1 MSEAIDKY
9 FGSMLNKIQ
18 TCLLAKVEQVYS
30 DSGFIDATPLT
41 ESKGVPLP
49 RINKIPVIYI
59 GNQSFNIKINVAVG
73 DIVIL
78 LISSQDISNWVT
90 NEDIKPNT
98 NKRHNLNNALAI
110 PFWVPTDITPSKI
123 PREIAIN
130 GSGTWSGNII
140 INGNV
145 TINGTS
151 TAEDHV
157 SSGISG
163 KDHVHG
169 GVTKGGDK
177 TEKPEG

>member
-1 MSEAIDKY
+1 MSEAIDGY
-9 FGSMLNKIQ
+9 FRGMLNKIQ
-18 TCLLAKVEQVYS
+18 TCLIARVEQVHS
-30 DSGFIDATPLT
+30 DTGFIDATPLA

-49 RINKIPVIYI
+49 RKNKIPVGYI
-59 GNQSFNIKINVAVG
+59 GNQGFNIKMNVAVG

-78 LISSQDISNWVT
+78 LIASQDISNWVT

-110 PFWVPTDITPSKI
+110 PFWVPTDITPSEI
-123 PREIAIN
+123 PREIQIN
-130 GSGTWSGNII
+130 GSGTWTGNIV

-151 TAEDHV
+151 TADDHI

-163 KDHVHG
+163 KDHLHS
-169 GVTKGGDK
+169 GVTTGSGK
-177 TEKPEG
+177 TGKPEG